1 MKILNRF
8 TGEVLI
14 EIVRKNLQD
23 LREANLSGA
32 NLSEADLREANLRE
46 ANLSGA
52 NLRWANLSG
61 ANLSGANL
69 RGADID
75 YSVLHLSCKT
85 LYAKF
90 DDKQIIQILF
100 HGAKPCENNENITDP
115 DIKKLLKTKI
125 FQTVVNKFH
134 RIPEVNPFNVENV
147 K

>member
-23 LREANLSGA
+23 LREANLRGA
-32 NLSEADLREANLRE
+32 NLSEAD
-46 ANLSGA
+46 
-52 NLRWANLSG
+52 LSG

-115 DIKKLLKTKI
+115 DLKKLLKTKL
-125 FQTVVNKFH
+125 FQKVVNKFH
-134 RIPEVNPFNVENV
+134 RIPEVDPFDAENV